1 MTQRSVFGEHAPISS
16 PQRQQRWARSEGPFG
31 LIRKGV
37 QDERLSR
44 ISRIDRRGVAV
55 RRARVGVRSQRRPV
69 VTCSDCV
76 CRTGRRVHEWCRCK
90 PDRKRNPGRWR
101 PEVNRPSPC
110 QLRSLLADARKRKR
124 CGRHRPRLAA
134 AALCGSLD
142 GCKRPADSAAV
153 RFCLSCAPARRRA
166 TAAPSERAP
175 MPPPPL
181 SVASRQLRRR
191 WRGIIRVTVARTVA
205 RHAAKPEIAS
215 NLGRLG
221 RNCAGLENR

>member
-76 CRTGRRVHEWCRCK
+76 CGTGRRVHEWCRCK

-153 RFCLSCAPARRRA
+153 R
-166 TAAPSERAP
+166 
-175 MPPPPL
+175 
-181 SVASRQLRRR
+181 SVCRVRPQDAELRQLLQDERPCP
-191 WRGIIRVTVARTVA
+191 
-205 RHAAKPEIAS
+205 RHPWA
-215 NLGRLG
+215 
-221 RNCAGLENR
+221 